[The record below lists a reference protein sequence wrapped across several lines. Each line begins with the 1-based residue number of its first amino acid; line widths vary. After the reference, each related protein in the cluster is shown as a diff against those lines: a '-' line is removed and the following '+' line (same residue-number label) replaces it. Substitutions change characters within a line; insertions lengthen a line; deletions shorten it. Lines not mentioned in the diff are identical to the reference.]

1 MTFPRLLRPALAAI
15 LFSASAAAAAPLP
28 VADGEI
34 TRSTDSYEVEAH
46 YPQTGLA
53 AIDDAIEGY
62 VDGAIDDFVQ
72 TAEEDLSSAGT
83 GGEPLEGLRYGLD
96 IGYDTARNDD
106 SLFAVLFSQSIATG
120 GAHPNHYFASFNF
133 LRPDG
138 WRVFLPEIFD
148 GRGLKRISELAVADL
163 TEELAGPDGMSDTD
177 WIKDGAGPSWDNF
190 ADFVLLPDSL
200 VIHFPPYQVAA
211 YAAGPQEVEI
221 PLDELTA
228 FMRPDW
234 RAPAASFD
242 CGKAGTAVEMAIC
255 SDVALARLDRDGAGA
270 YGTALKFASDDAAR
284 EAVRQAQRAWLSTR
298 DRSCGGDVACLT
310 RLYEERLAELK
321 AATG

>member
-1 MTFPRLLRPALAAI
+1 MTVMRFPLPALAAV
-15 LFSASAAAAAPLP
+15 LVSAAAATAAPLP

-34 TRSTDSYEVEAH
+34 TRSTNSYEVEAH
-46 YPQTGLA
+46 YPRTGLA
-53 AIDDAIEGY
+53 AIDDAIEGH
-62 VDGAIDDFVQ
+62 VDGAIADFVK
-72 TAEEDLSSAGT
+72 TAEEDLSSAG
-83 GGEPLEGLRYGLD
+83 GGEPLEDLRYGLD

-106 SLFAVLFSQSIATG
+106 SLFAVLFSQSVATG

-148 GRGLKRISELAVADL
+148 ARGLKRISELAVADL
-163 TEELAGPDGMSDTD
+163 TEQLAGPDGMSDAD

-190 ADFVLLPDSL
+190 ADFVLLPESL

-221 PLDELTA
+221 PLDEVSA
-228 FMRPDW
+228 FLRPDW

-242 CGKAGTAVEMAIC
+242 CGKAGTAVEKAIC
-255 SDVALARLDRDGAGA
+255 ADVALARLDRDVASA
-270 YGTALKFASDDAAR
+270 YGIALKFASDDAAR
-284 EAVRQAQRAWLSTR
+284 DVVRKAQRAWLSTR
-298 DRSCGGDVACLT
+298 DKSCGGDVECLSD
-310 RLYEERLAELK
+310 LYRTRLAELK
-321 AATG
+321 EATG